1 MEFYQPE
8 FIALVGFHWGDSFLR
23 PGGNEA
29 PHNSGD
35 AMLQSVH
42 TRQTTTHATVVST
55 LTCLRQEWQEATV
68 GASLLET
75 NGNIGLM
82 LADLINGLGLEM
94 QDQQQILGNDLFRE
108 LNDFL
113 YAPKHS

>member
-1 MEFYQPE
+1 
-8 FIALVGFHWGDSFLR
+8 
-23 PGGNEA
+23 
-29 PHNSGD
+29 
-35 AMLQSVH
+35 MLQSA
-42 TRQTTTHATVVST
+42 TAPQATTHARVIST
-55 LTCLRQEWQEATV
+55 LTHLRQEWQEATV

-113 YAPKHS
+113 YAPKQH